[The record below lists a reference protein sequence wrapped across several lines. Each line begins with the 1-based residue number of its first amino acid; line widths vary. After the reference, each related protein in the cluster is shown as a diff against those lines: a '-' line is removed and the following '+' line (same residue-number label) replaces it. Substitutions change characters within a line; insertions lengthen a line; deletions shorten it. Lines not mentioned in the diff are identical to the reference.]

1 MIKRKGAVTLVGM
14 IIISVCGWVA
24 IVVFVIQPNIW
35 VGSALSLAGG
45 AAIGGV
51 VAYLIRRWWFN
62 KKMVV
67 GGNFGSNE
75 NMIEGEMS
83 DADFQQ
89 AVVKRMQ
96 DRVKKESEEGT
107 NYGNDG
113 YITVYREKRSHWG
126 VPYELAVIRYFAV
139 RRLPDNQFELIDYSV
154 NAIGKHVVV
163 EGERL
168 PPNLRKFLGLD
179 EFLYRDTLHAWQL
192 GWPLKKQWEDA
203 EKLAIQDCERLG
215 PNLIIRLKMGGF
227 LEVIVICGKKLKS
240 YSRKLGDVVLSK
252 WRSLLAKMRGYAVLR
267 KGGKN
272 G

>member
-1 MIKRKGAVTLVGM
+1 MIKRKGAVTLMGI

-24 IVVFVIQPNIW
+24 VLNFVIQPNIW
-35 VGSALSLAGG
+35 VGLVLSLVGG
-45 AAIGGV
+45 VAIGGV

-62 KKMVV
+62 KKTVV
-67 GGNFGSNE
+67 GGNFGSL

-83 DADFQQ
+83 DADFRQ
-89 AVVKRMQ
+89 AVVKCMQ
-96 DRVKKESEEGT
+96 DRVKKESEEGQD
-107 NYGNDG
+107 YGNDG

-126 VPYELAVIRYFAV
+126 VPYELAVFRYFAV
-139 RRLPDNQFELIDYSV
+139 RRLPDNQFELRDYRI
-154 NAIGKHVVV
+154 NAIGKHVLV
-163 EGERL
+163 EGKRL
-168 PPNLRKFLGLD
+168 PPNLREFLGLD
-179 EFLYRDTLHAWQL
+179 EFLWRDTLHSWQL
-192 GWPLKKQWEDA
+192 DWPLKKQWEDA

-227 LEVIVICGKKLKS
+227 LEAMVICGKKVKS